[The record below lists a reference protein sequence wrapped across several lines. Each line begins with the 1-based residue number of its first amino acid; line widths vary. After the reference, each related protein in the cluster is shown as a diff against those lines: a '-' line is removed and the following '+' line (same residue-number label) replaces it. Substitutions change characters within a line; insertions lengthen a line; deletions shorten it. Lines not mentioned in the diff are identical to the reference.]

1 MADDAGDKTEAPTPR
16 KRQDAIDRGQ
26 VSKSQ
31 DLSAAAVLL
40 ASIVV
45 LDIFGPGLMA
55 SLHEV
60 VEEQLSL
67 KSTGLLDPTAALL
80 DALRWLTAVSM
91 SLLPLLG
98 SLVVLGVSANL
109 AQVGFMFNTK
119 RLEPKLSS
127 LSPLKGLKKIFGGQ
141 RAIVQLAFNLLKL
154 FIVGFIA
161 WTAISDKM
169 GRIVSAQGLE
179 YMQILSLGTD
189 IVYAVALRVAVALL
203 VLALFDY
210 AWQRFSFERDLKMT
224 KQEVKDEMK
233 RMEGDPQIKMRRRQ
247 IAMQTARN
255 RMRQE
260 VPTADVVVTNPT
272 EYAIAL
278 KYDQNAMRAPVVV
291 AKGRGPTAALIR
303 SIAIENGVPI
313 IERKPLARA
322 LYRTVK
328 VGQEIPEEL
337 YAAVAEILAYV
348 YELTG
353 KTQKP
358 RPAAA

>member
-1 MADDAGDKTEAPTPR
+1 MK
-16 KRQDAIDRGQ
+16 
-26 VSKSQ
+26 
-31 DLSAAAVLL
+31 
-40 ASIVV
+40 
-45 LDIFGPGLMA
+45 
-55 SLHEV
+55 
-60 VEEQLSL
+60 
-67 KSTGLLDPTAALL
+67 
-80 DALRWLTAVSM
+80 
-91 SLLPLLG
+91 PLE
-98 SLVVLGVSANL
+98 
-109 AQVGFMFNTK
+109 
-119 RLEPKLSS
+119 R
-127 LSPLKGLKKIFGGQ
+127 
-141 RAIVQLAFNLLKL
+141 
-154 FIVGFIA
+154 IA
-161 WTAISDKM
+161 YSAISDRI
-169 GRIVSAQGLE
+169 GRIISAQNLE
-179 YMQILSLGTD
+179 YMQILGLGTD
-189 IVYAVALRVAVALL
+189 IVYTVALRVAVALL
-203 VLALFDY
+203 VLALLDY

-272 EYAIAL
+272 EYAVAL
-278 KYDQNAMRAPVVV
+278 RYDQSAMRAPLVV

-353 KTQKP
+353 KIQSGKTQSGNAQSRQP
-358 RPAAA
+358 STSAV